1 MGLPSAASGRHSP
14 HLQPLSGQVG
24 PAAGRQP
31 SRLGEHS
38 ARLPSPNS
46 KDLAVQPGDRP
57 RAYAVS
63 ARERKPLALR
73 SADVLIGGGEAA
85 GDLEAIGGQAD
96 VQRNGREPDPFAH
109 LTPTW
114 ADASAVNSTPNEGA
128 VAPDRAQRREAAMAL
143 GKSLGEGLERHIQ
156 AIQSGDLPAGRKREA
171 IAEAKVQHDSLL
183 KECMKTVSRGAPRGQ
198 GLGQITALRAGV
210 AQGRQAILSAKQLEA
225 TVASATTRHEKRN
238 LGTAK
243 DIGTWH
249 ATHNNALASN
259 HKHETPHEFRMNF
272 SLKHHAF
279 WGASD
284 FKGKVDVALK
294 HLHAK
299 EGRIETLGGDMRPY
313 MQAGI
318 ELALRN
324 GSQHI
329 TTKQAIALLE
339 TLCAQAGDPTNEHCL
354 QPDLLRMVVAG
365 MVAVWDP
372 QVSAEVALHL
382 LNKAQ
387 GGVAAPQ
394 SEEGSTK
401 PKAARDLDA
410 LRQQSNQ
417 KQNSTVAE
425 GLGLGMAWKGMDLI
439 KQYAEAV
446 PDKSENFNILL
457 KVMSHGQSEGKHWL
471 LRMEMALPGL
481 SGKKNTDLVAQM
493 EAVVLMRRFY
503 IKHEPYVPSS
513 TSSSTTS
520 AQGTDWKK
528 TREPGEDEDTGEE
541 TGTIATDAAA
551 QAASVRADTAAL
563 IEFLDTDQPLDTSTD
578 DRTSTGEN
586 LDPIALGQTAT
597 GPELRQIKGG
607 INNQR

>member
-1 MGLPSAASGRHSP
+1 MSVGLGKHSP
-14 HLQPLSGQVG
+14 VAQHVAGQGQVSGQQQIGNLGNHPVSQVAGQVEISQGASVRAELRAAPQNAGGG
-24 PAAGRQP
+24 PALNARSCNLLVGARPADERPEGVEDPADEGEPFQQAAERSRGLTAGN
-31 SRLGEHS
+31 LNT
-38 ARLPSPNS
+38 LPN
-46 KDLAVQPGDRP
+46 A
-57 RAYAVS
+57 
-63 ARERKPLALR
+63 E
-73 SADVLIGGGEAA
+73 
-85 GDLEAIGGQAD
+85 GDLPNAAERR
-96 VQRNGREPDPFAH
+96 QRASELGREMG
-109 LTPTW
+109 
-114 ADASAVNSTPNEGA
+114 S
-128 VAPDRAQRREAAMAL
+128 
-143 GKSLGEGLERHIQ
+143 SLEKRIQ
-156 AIQSGDLPAGRKREA
+156 AIQSGSGTPAEKRA
-171 IAEAKVQHDSLL
+171 AMKSAQADHDSLF
-183 KECMKTVSRGAPRGQ
+183 KTRMSILWSRAPRGQ

-210 AQGRQAILSAKQLEA
+210 AQGRQAVLSQKQLEA
-225 TVASATTRHEKRN
+225 TVASATTRHTERN
-238 LGTAK
+238 LGTAT

-299 EGRIETLGGDMRPY
+299 EGRIETLGKDMRPY

-324 GSQHI
+324 GSQYI

-382 LNKAQ
+382 LNKQQDGDARPEFGEGNTTPVPARELALKKWE
-387 GGVAAPQ
+387 GGQ
-394 SEEGSTK
+394 
-401 PKAARDLDA
+401 L
-410 LRQQSNQ
+410 Q
-417 KQNSTVAE
+417 KSTVAE
-425 GLGLGMAWKGMDLI
+425 GLGLGMAWKGMALI
-439 KQYAEAV
+439 DQYADAM
-446 PDKSENFNILL
+446 PDKDRAVNFDGLREA
-457 KVMSHGQSEGKHWL
+457 MRHGQSEGKHWL

-513 TSSSTTS
+513 TSTSTPGFNTKRTEDTDETDETRETAEGMGETIVIPPEDALRLATEVTTEALDLLRNRGTSST
-520 AQGTDWKK
+520 D
-528 TREPGEDEDTGEE
+528 
-541 TGTIATDAAA
+541 GTIAIGPTD
-551 QAASVRADTAAL
+551 
-563 IEFLDTDQPLDTSTD
+563 
-578 DRTSTGEN
+578 TGLE
-586 LDPIALGQTAT
+586 LGQLE
-597 GPELRQIKGG
+597 GVPNPNR
-607 INNQR
+607 

>member
-1 MGLPSAASGRHSP
+1 MSVVSGKHSP
-14 HLQPLSGQVG
+14 VAQHVAGQGQVSGQQQIGKLGNRPVSQVPG
-24 PAAGRQP
+24 QVEISQGASVRAELRAAP
-31 SRLGEHS
+31 SM
-38 ARLPSPNS
+38 
-46 KDLAVQPGDRP
+46 PGSD
-57 RAYAVS
+57 
-63 ARERKPLALR
+63 LALR
-73 SADVLIGGGEAA
+73 DRSPELLMGGGQAA
-85 GDLEAIGGQAD
+85 GDLEAMEGQAGM
-96 VQRNGREPDPFAH
+96 QRNDGEPDQFAH
-109 LTPTW
+109 LSSTW
-114 ADASAVNSTPNEGA
+114 AAARAVNSPTEEGVA
-128 VAPDRAQRREAAMAL
+128 APDRAQRREAALAL
-143 GKSLGEGLERHIQ
+143 GKSLGEGLERNIQ
-156 AIQSGDLPAGRKREA
+156 AIQSRNLPAHKEREA
-171 IAEAKVQHDSLL
+171 IAEAKVQHDRLL
-183 KECMKTVSRGAPRGQ
+183 KDCLMIVSRGAPFGQ
-198 GLGQITALRAGV
+198 RPGQITALRAGV
-210 AQGRQAILSAKQLEA
+210 AQGRQAVLSQKQLEA
-225 TVASATTRHEKRN
+225 TVASATTRHTTRE
-238 LGTAK
+238 LGAAT

-299 EGRIETLGGDMRPY
+299 EGRIETLGKDMRPY

-387 GGVAAPQ
+387 DGVASPQ

-401 PKAARDLDA
+401 PKAERELDA
-410 LRQQSNQ
+410 IRQQSNQ

-446 PDKSENFNILL
+446 PDKSENFNNLL

-528 TREPGEDEDTGEE
+528 KREPGEDEDTGEE

-563 IEFLDTDQPLDTSTD
+563 IEFLDTAQPLDTSTD
-578 DRTSTGEN
+578 DRPSTGEN
-586 LDPIALGQTAT
+586 LGTIAIGPTDTGLELGQLE
-597 GPELRQIKGG
+597 GVPNPNR
-607 INNQR
+607 